1 MFDMLEEIAAIRRSV
16 ARDDDAGTVSVR
28 VARTYQADIED
39 VWDAVTNPERIPR
52 WLYPISGDFKPGGS
66 FQLEG
71 NAGGEIL
78 RCDRPTWLQVTF
90 GGSESVLDLRATGTG
105 DRTTIELSHT
115 VPLAMAGSAAGALFV
130 GPGWDDALL
139 GLARYLRGEAVG
151 DQREVE
157 NSPEIITF
165 NAGSIRQWAEAI
177 EISGTATAD
186 EIASA
191 REAAAAHFTPG
202 A

>member
-16 ARDDDAGTVSVR
+16 ARDDDAGTVSVS

-39 VWDAVTNPERIPR
+39 VWDAVTNPERITR

-78 RCDRPTWLQVTF
+78 RCDRPTGLQVTF
-90 GGSESVLDLRATGTG
+90 GGAESVLDLRATDTG
-105 DRTTIELSHT
+105 EHTTIELTHT
-115 VPLAMAGSAAGALFV
+115 VPLAMAGGGAGALFV
-130 GPGWDDALL
+130 GPGWDDALF
-139 GLARYLRGEAVG
+139 GLAIYLRGEAVL
-151 DQREVE
+151 DQREAA
-157 NSPEIITF
+157 NSPEMVSF
-165 NAGSIRQWAEAI
+165 NTGSIRQWAEAI

-186 EIASA
+186 EIAGA